1 MRLII
6 AGNRDMRLS
15 VNTII
20 DTLEIL
26 ELTHQVKEIISAS
39 HLIGVSWA
47 AEEFSVE
54 VLNKNARTFPG
65 EWHLGVEAL
74 DFISME
80 MAENADA
87 AVLFTFDVEEPEII
101 SLRQHLNNFK
111 KPIYEVKFM
120 KNG

>member
-6 AGNRDMRLS
+6 AGNRDMRLN

-26 ELTHQVKEIISAS
+26 ELTHKVKEIISAS
-39 HLIGVSWA
+39 HLIGVAWA
-47 AEEFSVE
+47 AEEYSVE
-54 VLNKNARTFPG
+54 VLNKNAKTFPG
-65 EWHLGVEAL
+65 EWHLGVKAL

-87 AVLFTFDVEEPEII
+87 AIFFTFDIEEPEIV
-101 SLRQHLNNFK
+101 SLRKHLNDFK
-111 KPIYEVKFM
+111 KPIYEVKYI
-120 KNG
+120 KHD